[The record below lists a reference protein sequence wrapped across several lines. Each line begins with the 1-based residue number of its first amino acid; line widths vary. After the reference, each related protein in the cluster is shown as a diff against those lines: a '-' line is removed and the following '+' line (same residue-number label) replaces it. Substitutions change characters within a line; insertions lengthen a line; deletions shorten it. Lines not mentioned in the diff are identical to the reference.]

1 MVGNRRRVKFWKD
14 LWYEKLTLKEA
25 FSNLFHLAFNKNGW
39 VSEAWE
45 EDEDLAS
52 WSPRFSIRLGVGESG
67 GFVSQTTILGCEKKS
82 RGRYELE
89 RVSTTNSL
97 LSPFITSTQGLLE
110 NVSHGVSIGS
120 LGPVRVSFF
129 LLEAEF

>member
-1 MVGNRRRVKFWKD
+1 M
-14 LWYEKLTLKEA
+14 
-25 FSNLFHLAFNKNGW
+25 
-39 VSEAWE
+39 SEAWE

-120 LGPVRVSFF
+120 LGPCEGEFF
-129 LLEAEF
+129 FA